1 MEARPWSLRLLPVG
15 WSVQPVV
22 FHPVTDAGGGGNG
35 DFTGVHRRVLMTRWG
50 GRNSVTRFLP
60 TVGSLEKTTVLT
72 VFSILTLVFSILTL
86 VFPVLTFVKWGFLCC
101 LKVPLRK
108 CRRAVLIL
116 KTPFLI
122 CRGARLSLSFHKI
135 GCGSAMSSLKTLF
148 SICHGA
154 RLSLSLQPQK
164 DGGPGDGFSGRKHH
178 LPQQSVFIF

>member
-22 FHPVTDAGGGGNG
+22 FHPVTDAGGGGNR

-72 VFSILTLVFSILTL
+72 VFFYPYFRFSCPYFRKMG
-86 VFPVLTFVKWGFLCC
+86 VFLCC

-135 GCGSAMSSLKTLF
+135 GCGSALSSLKTPFLICRDARLSLSFHKIGCGSAMSSLKTLF

-154 RLSLSLQPQK
+154 RLSLSLQP
-164 DGGPGDGFSGRKHH
+164 
-178 LPQQSVFIF
+178 